1 LDEGIPLDNQ
11 GDTPMPHL
19 SALRNSVLCGFAVV
33 AVAGCGAAHLTVA
46 APPATAP
53 VSVTTAPTPTPVAT
67 PDTSGISQQVSSIDN
82 QLSTIDGQL
91 NAANAGLS
99 TSEGNPAQ

>member
-1 LDEGIPLDNQ
+1 
-11 GDTPMPHL
+11 MPNL

-33 AVAGCGAAHLTVA
+33 AVAGCGAARLTSSTAPPPTAPASVTA
-46 APPATAP
+46 APTA
-53 VSVTTAPTPTPVAT
+53 TPVAT
-67 PDTSGISQQVSSIDN
+67 PDTSGISQQVNSIDN

>member
-1 LDEGIPLDNQ
+1 M
-11 GDTPMPHL
+11 THL

-33 AVAGCGAAHLTVA
+33 AVAGCGAAHLTSVAPPNVTAPPSATA
-46 APPATAP
+46 APTATP
-53 VSVTTAPTPTPVAT
+53 APTPNTT
-67 PDTSGISQQVSSIDN
+67 GINQQVSSIDN

>member
-1 LDEGIPLDNQ
+1 
-11 GDTPMPHL
+11 MPHV

-53 VSVTTAPTPTPVAT
+53 VSITTTPRPSPVAT
-67 PDTSGISQQVSSIDN
+67 PDTAAIAQQVSSIDN